1 MSNEFK
7 FRLNQLNEFRCGN
20 SCNVETSKIY
30 LNMQQRYGKIH
41 IYRVLNQNPALLPS
55 KRLHRAVCSLE
66 N

>member
-7 FRLNQLNEFRCGN
+7 FRLNQLNEFRYGK

-30 LNMQQRYGKIH
+30 LNMQQRYDKIH
-41 IYRVLNQNPALLPS
+41 IYRMLNQNPALLPP
-55 KRLHRAVCSLE
+55 KGLHRAVCSLE

>member
-30 LNMQQRYGKIH
+30 LNMQQRYGKVH

-55 KRLHRAVCSLE
+55 KGLHSAVCSLE